1 MHMHFSSSLDT
12 SKKLTLSEKYNIQQQ
27 KTFTRMLNVNHK
39 QQREIK
45 RENIVENKKSFRKNI
60 FDLIGSNKKN
70 KKEEAPY
77 SRCF

>member
-1 MHMHFSSSLDT
+1 
-12 SKKLTLSEKYNIQQQ
+12 
-27 KTFTRMLNVNHK
+27 MLNVNHK

-45 RENIVENKKSFRKNI
+45 RENIVENKKSFWKNI

-77 SRCF
+77 SRCS